1 MCFRSTSHHFAMS
14 IFSPSETNIR
24 SVVGIAGIAGAFFLP
39 WWVPLVCMIGLA
51 LRYPAWEVLVIGL
64 VMDLLWLPGQG
75 FEWPVFLITGIVL
88 VWICAPLRNQFLR
101 P

>member
-1 MCFRSTSHHFAMS
+1 MS
-14 IFSPSETNIR
+14 IFSPSEGKIR
-24 SVVGIAGIAGAFFLP
+24 SVIGLVGIAGAFFLP

-51 LRYPAWEVLVIGL
+51 LRYPAWEVLLIGL

-75 FEWPVFLITGIVL
+75 FELPVFLIAGIAL
-88 VWICAPLRNQFLR
+88 VWICAPLRQQFL

>member
-1 MCFRSTSHHFAMS
+1 MS
-14 IFSPSETNIR
+14 IFSPSETKIR
-24 SVVGIAGIAGAFFLP
+24 FIVGAVGIVGAFFLP
-39 WWVPLVCMIGLA
+39 WWVPLVCMAALA

-64 VMDLLWLPGQG
+64 VMDMLWLPGNG
-75 FEWPVFLITGIVL
+75 FELPVFLIAGIVL

>member
-1 MCFRSTSHHFAMS
+1 MS
-14 IFSPSETNIR
+14 IFSPSATKIR
-24 SVVGIAGIAGAFFLP
+24 FVVGTVGIAGAFFLP
-39 WWVPLVCMIGLA
+39 WWVLLVCMIGLA

-75 FEWPVFLITGIVL
+75 FELPVFLIAGIVL

>member
-1 MCFRSTSHHFAMS
+1 MS
-14 IFSPSETNIR
+14 IFSPSETKIR
-24 SVVGIAGIAGAFFLP
+24 TLVALVGLLGAFFAP

-51 LRYPAWEVLVIGL
+51 LRYPAWEVLFIGL
-64 VMDLLWLPGQG
+64 TIDLLWLPGEH
-75 FEWPVFLITGIVL
+75 FEAPVFLITGIAL

>member
-1 MCFRSTSHHFAMS
+1 MS
-14 IFSPSETNIR
+14 IFSPSETKIR
-24 SVVGIAGIAGAFFLP
+24 FVVGAVGIAGAFFLP
-39 WWVPLVCMIGLA
+39 WWVPLVCMAALA

-64 VMDLLWLPGQG
+64 VMDMLWLPGNG
-75 FEWPVFLITGIVL
+75 FELPVFLIAGIVL